1 MYNKF
6 VDRRETMLKR
16 LNKRERNILEKE
28 VLVELKNIRK
38 EFPGVVALDNVNMK
52 IRAGSIHALVGENGA
67 GKSTLM
73 KILSGTY
80 TSYGGEVLCGGRK
93 IHIRNEKDA
102 FRYGISIVAQEL
114 NYVPEMTI
122 AENLF
127 LGREPVGRSRIFVDS
142 GKRIKETE
150 KLLAMIGLDYD
161 PEAKMGTL
169 SVAQRQMIEILKAL
183 SRNSRIIIMDE
194 PTSALTNVEANLFFE
209 RVKELRNSGIAFIFI
224 SHRLEEVFRLCD
236 EYTVLRDG
244 KWIASGNIKDVNTDQ
259 LISMMVG
266 RDIGDIYPSIAP
278 CGSKVVLEV
287 KNLTGAGF
295 RNISFSV
302 KEGEILGLAGMM
314 GAGRSEIVRAI
325 FGLDKIYGGSVVLN
339 GEEKHFHSVRD
350 AIQSGVAMVTEDR
363 RTYGFVGVQSIR
375 DNIKLPNSDIFA
387 KWGFWKNRMTSER
400 VKQICS
406 QISVKAP
413 DISTPVENLSGG
425 NQQKVVLAKWL
436 VRDVKVLIL
445 DEPTRGIDVGAKE
458 EIYSLIVELAKAG
471 MSLILISSDMPE
483 VLSMSHRVAVISGGE
498 MRGILDKDEA
508 TQKKVMRM
516 IVEAKK

>member
-1 MYNKF
+1 M
-6 VDRRETMLKR
+6 
-16 LNKRERNILEKE
+16 EKE

-80 TSYGGEVLCGGRK
+80 TSYSGDILCGGRK

-127 LGREPVGRSRIFVDS
+127 LGREPLGKSRIFVDS
-142 GKRIKETE
+142 RSRTKETE

-194 PTSALTNVEANLFFE
+194 PTSALTNVETNLFFE

-224 SHRLEEVFRLCD
+224 SHRLEEVFQLCD

-244 KWIASGNIKDVNTDQ
+244 QWIASGMMKGVSKDE

-266 RDIGDIYPSIAP
+266 RDIGDIYPSIST

-287 KNLTGAGF
+287 KNLTGDGF

-325 FGLDKIYGGSVVLN
+325 FGLDKIREGSIVLN
-339 GEEKHFHSVRD
+339 GKKEHFHSVRD
-350 AIQSGVAMVTEDR
+350 AIQSGIAMVTEDR
-363 RTYGFVGVQSIR
+363 RTYGFVGVQSIQ

-387 KWGFWKNRMTSER
+387 KWGVWKNRMTSES

-413 DISTPVENLSGG
+413 DINTPVENLSGG
-425 NQQKVVLAKWL
+425 NQQKVVLAKWM

-498 MRGILDKDEA
+498 LRGILDKDEA
-508 TQKKVMRM
+508 TQNKVMRM